1 MTCYQRLLQFEYI
14 GINKV
19 PTGISKIVKIFAFH
33 EFFSSR
39 IRNFPYRLVF
49 VYLVFRQSQLFFVR
63 VLFFC
68 KPCNNNNTMRYPSSL
83 SECIK
88 RLLDMYWNPL
98 QTLNVRKQLF
108 LISVVLSIAD
118 ILKLENV
125 VSNCQISIVN
135 FHSVIKVSQ
144 FINHMLFLL

>member
-1 MTCYQRLLQFEYI
+1 
-14 GINKV
+14 
-19 PTGISKIVKIFAFH
+19 
-33 EFFSSR
+33 
-39 IRNFPYRLVF
+39 
-49 VYLVFRQSQLFFVR
+49 
-63 VLFFC
+63 
-68 KPCNNNNTMRYPSSL
+68 MRYLSSL

-144 FINHMLFLL
+144 FINHMLFCCDSWKFEKTKQFKTETTHNLLYTPLLINVFQSKYKNVIDENLKKQFTTKPTRSL

>member
-1 MTCYQRLLQFEYI
+1 MNRKDIC
-14 GINKV
+14 
-19 PTGISKIVKIFAFH
+19 ISSIL
-33 EFFSSR
+33 
-39 IRNFPYRLVF
+39 RNFPYRLVF
-49 VYLVFRQSQLFFVR
+49 VYLVFRPSQLFFCQSS
-63 VLFFC
+63 FFC
-68 KPCNNNNTMRYPSSL
+68 KPCNNNNTMRYLSSL

-135 FHSVIKVSQ
+135 FYSVIKVSQ